1 LDGGVNRLRT
11 GLRTAIGVTTAATLL
26 VVAAPASGVVTLGH
40 VGDPTGTDC
49 GPNYDFLQPNG
60 SAGNSYTVPGAGMI
74 TSWTMFG
81 AGPAGQ
87 MFTLKIFRKVAEPS
101 TYQAVGRAGPQ
112 TLTLGGTAGNTFPA
126 SIRVGPGDVLGFYG
140 ATNHSA
146 CGLPDQPHTTF
157 GQRAGDL
164 ADGQSDFFPIIND
177 GLPLNLQATFV
188 PDNNFKLASISRNK
202 KKGTATLSY
211 DLPNPGTLRAKG
223 SGAKV
228 SFTSTGPIGGVRS
241 PDSPSSLLL
250 IKATGAKRRTLN
262 ETGKVKLK
270 LAVTYT
276 PTGGDPKT
284 IQQKLKLKKLV

>member
-1 LDGGVNRLRT
+1 LDGGVNRRRT
-11 GLRTAIGVTTAATLL
+11 GVRAAIGAT
-26 VVAAPASGVVTLGH
+26 VAAALFAAASPASGAITLGQ
-40 VGDPTGTDC
+40 VGDPTGSDC
-49 GPNYDFLQPNG
+49 GGGFDFLEITVG
-60 SAGNSYTVPGAGMI
+60 TGNSYTVPGKGTI

-81 AGPAGQ
+81 ALPAGQ
-87 MFTLKIFRKVAEPS
+87 QATFKVFRKVAEPS
-101 TYQAVGRAGPQ
+101 RYQVVGHAGPQ
-112 TLTLGGTAGNTFPA
+112 TLTVGGTANNTFPA
-126 SIRVGPGDVLGFYG
+126 DIPVKAGDVLGYHGFTDHG
-140 ATNHSA
+140 S
-146 CGLPDQPHTTF
+146 CGLPGVPGTF
-157 GQRAGDL
+157 GQQPGDL
-164 ADGQSDFFPIIND
+164 ADGQSLDFPGVD
-177 GLPLNLQATFV
+177 GSALNLEATFV
-188 PDNNFKLASISRNK
+188 PDNSFKLASTTRNK